1 MPAMPAIRC
10 ERSTRILHHGAAF
23 QKTAKGMPGTSGQRG
38 FHTAKYLRPSPRH
51 GNMITDGRY
60 TGKVRKW
67 QVVSR
72 TSYAALGGCFF
83 GTVIFGSSFA
93 AFFSPVI
100 RGSR

>member
-1 MPAMPAIRC
+1 MGPRIKTGLVA
-10 ERSTRILHHGAAF
+10 RSVRPDQRAF
-23 QKTAKGMPGTSGQRG
+23 FRKKTAAHGGVN
-38 FHTAKYLRPSPRH
+38 RPEAVGAR
-51 GNMITDGRY
+51 R
-60 TGKVRKW
+60 

-83 GTVIFGSSFA
+83 GTVIFGSNFA